1 MWMGL
6 NHLLREKRISNLLRK
21 QLMYIGDIQTLK
33 RLEIKVGEKCTR
45 HIKAKKKKNQK
56 ARSWYH
62 IKQNWT
68 KLCMLL
74 PCGPAIPFL
83 GSYSEETL
91 PTLHNSETTCCY

>member
-1 MWMGL
+1 MNGSKSPIKGKK
-6 NHLLREKRISNLLRK
+6 NFKFVDKAIDVYRRHTDIKKTGNKGRGK
-21 QLMYIGDIQTLK
+21 MY
-33 RLEIKVGEKCTR
+33 
-45 HIKAKKKKNQK
+45 KAHKSKKKKNQK